1 MKNTTQFCEI
11 VFIEYEDDQWWSM
24 SGNFQDVQVHLLH
37 DYQKIEACTF
47 EIKHRVSN
55 ANLVEIKDCC
65 AM

>member
-1 MKNTTQFCEI
+1 
-11 VFIEYEDDQWWSM
+11 M

-55 ANLVEIKDCC
+55 AILVEIKDCC